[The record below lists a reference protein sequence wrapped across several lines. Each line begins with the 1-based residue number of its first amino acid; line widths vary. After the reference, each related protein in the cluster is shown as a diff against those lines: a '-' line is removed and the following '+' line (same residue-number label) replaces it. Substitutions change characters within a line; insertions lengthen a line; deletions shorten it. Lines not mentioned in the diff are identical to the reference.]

1 MLRSASISGPKYSGS
16 DTPMAVSS
24 RAIDEN
30 PAVGTRPPDR
40 AALPAKRDEG
50 ELIRSSCGLRGG
62 GGVGKEF
69 FGRKRDRLLPRE
81 LKQRGDML
89 ARNAPAS
96 STLLNGGLPAIRRG
110 ICRPRRRR
118 DDVFATKALDD
129 GCSRFQSHA
138 ALFSDFPNF
147 ASLSMAKFL
156 IFGIAP
162 QFCP

>member
-62 GGVGKEF
+62 GGVGLRQSF
-69 FGRKRDRLLPRE
+69 V
-81 LKQRGDML
+81 GD
-89 ARNAPAS
+89 
-96 STLLNGGLPAIRRG
+96 
-110 ICRPRRRR
+110 
-118 DDVFATKALDD
+118 ALD
-129 GCSRFQSHA
+129 
-138 ALFSDFPNF
+138 L
-147 ASLSMAKFL
+147 LSSGLIDKAKP
-156 IFGIAP
+156 IGRWY
-162 QFCP
+162 